1 MAVTLPAGP
10 RTPWTPPRGDG
21 SALRASR
28 NPSRAG
34 RTLLTMALAA
44 WFLLPLAPLGL
55 WLFADRWSY
64 PAAMPDVW
72 GFDGVRSALAQGAVP
87 AFARSL
93 GLGLAVSAVATP
105 LGTLAA
111 RALAYHRVP
120 FPAAVNAVLFAP
132 LALPAFAAAFGLN
145 VLLLRLQ
152 IPPLAGVILILSV
165 YALPYTTYTM
175 RVAYGAHDR
184 GFEDEART
192 LGATRWQ
199 VLTRVHLP
207 LLAPA
212 LARSAFLAFL
222 VGWSDY
228 LITLLVG
235 GGAFTTVPLLVASA
249 ASGTGN
255 DSVVAVLSTAAV
267 LPPLIVLLGLGFFAR
282 KPPGDLP

>member
-1 MAVTLPAGP
+1 MAVTLPAGT
-10 RTPWTPPRGDG
+10 RTSLPLPGGHSSP
-21 SALRASR
+21 LRASR
-28 NPSRAG
+28 APGRAG
-34 RTLLTMALAA
+34 RTVLTLALAA

-87 AFARSL
+87 AFAHSL
-93 GLGLAVSAVATP
+93 GLGVAVSAVATP
-105 LGTLAA
+105 LGALAA

-152 IPPLAGVILILSV
+152 VPPLAGVILILSV

-175 RVAYGAHDR
+175 RVAFGAHNR
-184 GFEDEART
+184 GFEEEARI
-192 LGATRWQ
+192 LGASRWQ
-199 VLTRVHLP
+199 VFTRVQLP
-207 LLAPA
+207 ILAPA
-212 LARSAFLAFL
+212 MARSAFLAFL

-235 GGAFTTVPLLVASA
+235 GGAFTTVPMLVASA
-249 ASGTGN
+249 AAGTGN

-267 LPPLIVLLGLGFFAR
+267 LPPLVVLLSLGFLAR
-282 KPPGDLP
+282 NSSRDSL